1 MLPRSRP
8 VGRDADDPLDDPVP
22 GGGRPSSLPSA
33 VKVVLAALGVAAL
46 LVSLV
51 AAPSVDQASSERV
64 AVGETEPVR
73 ITGPDGTTVEALA
86 RIDTGAS
93 RSSIDEKIADELGL
107 DLEDAETVTVTSAL
121 GSEERPVVDVALQ
134 LGGRAQASLV
144 SVNDR
149 EGLSTP
155 VLIGRGDL
163 EAFQV
168 LVGQSLLTT
177 PGEPKA
183 PSAVSAA
190 LLKVPVYGPDALLA
204 LVPLSAVVMVA
215 LRQVV
220 GLSTLGTFSPV
231 LLALAYVQSG
241 LVLGLALTVLVLGI
255 GLVAQPLLRRFRLPR
270 VARLGVL
277 VSVVATTLL
286 GLTALLAISAS
297 GQAWGAALPIV
308 VAAVIVER
316 LWEAWDVEGAATALT
331 DAAVTL
337 AVAALVTLLLLSPP
351 VRVLAEAVPL
361 RLALVSLVWAWL
373 LGTYRG
379 LRLSELARFRAA
391 AVGRTVAPA

>member
-1 MLPRSRP
+1 MPLRSDP
-8 VGRDADDPLDDPVP
+8 AGGSAGPDDP
-22 GGGRPSSLPSA
+22 GSSGRRPSALPTA

-51 AAPSVDQASSERV
+51 AAPSVDQAASERV

-86 RIDTGAS
+86 RIDTGAA
-93 RSSIDEKIADELGL
+93 RSSIDEEIAEELGL
-107 DLEDAETVTVTSAL
+107 DLDEAETVTVVSAL
-121 GSEERPVVDVALQ
+121 GREERPVVDVAVQ
-134 LGGRAQASLV
+134 LGGTAQASLV

-149 EGLSTP
+149 ERLSTP
-155 VLIGRGDL
+155 VLIGRTDL

-177 PGEPKA
+177 PGEPRA

-190 LLKVPVYGPDALLA
+190 LLQVPVYGPDALLA

-241 LVLGLALTVLVLGI
+241 LRLGLALTVLVLAA
-255 GLVAQPLLRRFRLPR
+255 GLLAQPLLRRFRLPR

-277 VSVVATTLL
+277 VSLVATTLL
-286 GLTALLAISAS
+286 GLTALLDVTTA

-308 VAAVIVER
+308 VSAVIVER
-316 LWEAWDVEGAATALT
+316 LWEAWDVEGATTALQ
-331 DAAVTL
+331 DGAVTL

-373 LGTYRG
+373 IGTYRG

-391 AVGRTVAPA
+391 AAGRVAVPA